1 MSLKTHS
8 FLCWMFFQSSQQE
21 AIKQKEELMKE
32 VGCLRSELHQV
43 RDERDH
49 TLAQVQNLSVEIAN
63 YEEMTGKSSKAL
75 DSLTTKSTALDETCS
90 SQREQIQVLQHQLAA
105 ANEKLKMADLTAI
118 ETITEY
124 EGQKKTVKDLQ
135 DRLADAE
142 PQILEAEKLRKK
154 LHNTILEL
162 KGNIRVFCR
171 VRPVLPGSDCGGT
184 EGSVVSYPTS
194 LESLGTPCFV
204 EYALFLILHP
214 TEGSVVFWY

>member
-49 TLAQVQNLSVEIAN
+49 TLAQ
-63 YEEMTGKSSKAL
+63 
-75 DSLTTKSTALDETCS
+75 ETCS